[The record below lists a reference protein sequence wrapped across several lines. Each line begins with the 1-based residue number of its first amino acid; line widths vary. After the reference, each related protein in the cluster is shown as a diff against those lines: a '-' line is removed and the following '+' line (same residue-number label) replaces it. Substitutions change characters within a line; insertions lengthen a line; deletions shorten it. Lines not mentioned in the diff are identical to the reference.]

1 MTPISNK
8 KILLGITG
16 SIAAYKAA
24 DLASKLTQSGAIVD
38 VIMTQSATQF
48 VSPLTFQSV
57 TGRTVFTDNNLWGD
71 KAHILH
77 VGLAHECDMYII
89 APATANTIA
98 KIAYGFADNLLS
110 LTALSYNTENRYI
123 PLIIAPAMDAGM
135 YSNKTT
141 QKNIHILEDSG
152 VIIIGPDFGHLAS
165 GLIAKGRMTE
175 SYDILSQ
182 LRYLF
187 SRSENL
193 KGVRIVITAGGTQEP
208 IDPVRIITNHSS
220 GKQGYALSQAAID
233 AGADVTLISCPSSI
247 PVPYGVQPIFVK
259 TAMDMEISVLE
270 ACKKADVLIMAAAV
284 ADYRPLRQ
292 SSQKIKKHERYL
304 SIELEATTDILSSV
318 TEQRFRIDYPK
329 VIVGFAA
336 ETENIIIN
344 AQSKLEKKHLD
355 MIVANDISAPD
366 AGFSSDNNRVT
377 IITPD
382 GSIEKLSLMSKIE
395 VSHYIINK
403 VLSLLQNK

>member
-1 MTPISNK
+1 
-8 KILLGITG
+8 
-16 SIAAYKAA
+16 
-24 DLASKLTQSGAIVD
+24 
-38 VIMTQSATQF
+38 
-48 VSPLTFQSV
+48 
-57 TGRTVFTDNNLWGD
+57 
-71 KAHILH
+71 
-77 VGLAHECDMYII
+77 
-89 APATANTIA
+89 
-98 KIAYGFADNLLS
+98 
-110 LTALSYNTENRYI
+110 
-123 PLIIAPAMDAGM
+123 M

-193 KGVRIVITAGGTQEP
+193 KGVRIVITVGGTQEP